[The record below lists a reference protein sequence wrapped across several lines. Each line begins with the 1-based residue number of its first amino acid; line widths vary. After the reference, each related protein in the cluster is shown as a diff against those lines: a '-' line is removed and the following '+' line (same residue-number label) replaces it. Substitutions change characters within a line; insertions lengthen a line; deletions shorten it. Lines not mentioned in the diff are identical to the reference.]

1 MAAAKKPTPKA
12 TGKAISAS
20 NARSSSQ
27 KNQVTSNI
35 PSQIMPQRPI
45 KIFADKNPVGIAS
58 NLVGKTVL
66 GGASLAGKAI
76 RKATP
81 LPDKPGRARRTE
93 PSRTAKGGFGNPL
106 VVPVKRNTAQNNR
119 ASSNVTKKA
128 APKKK

>member
-1 MAAAKKPTPKA
+1 MAAKKMPAKA
-12 TGKAISAS
+12 TGKATSAS
-20 NARSSSQ
+20 NARSSAQ

-45 KIFADKNPVGIAS
+45 KILADKNPVGIAS
-58 NLVGKTVL
+58 AIAVKTVL
-66 GGASLAGKAI
+66 GGASLASKAI

-81 LPDKPGRARRTE
+81 LPDKPKRAVPTQ

-119 ASSNVTKKA
+119 VTSNVTKKA